1 MIFLTGLVLCLLQS
15 LGLAL
20 VHAHSRLVTES
31 PAHNMSSS
39 DVVLPTPNMES
50 DRTMSRYELRNKA
63 LFL

>member
-1 MIFLTGLVLCLLQS
+1 MLQS

-50 DRTMSRYELRNKA
+50 DRAMSRYELRNKA